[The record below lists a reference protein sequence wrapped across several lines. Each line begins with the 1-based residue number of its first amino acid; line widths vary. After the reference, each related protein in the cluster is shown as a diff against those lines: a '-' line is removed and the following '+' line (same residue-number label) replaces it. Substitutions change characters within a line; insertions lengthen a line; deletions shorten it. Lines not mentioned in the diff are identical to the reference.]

1 MLPSIPSKHIILFL
15 SLLFLFYFSISV
27 AGIENEIQSRADDIC
42 TTTEYQNKY
51 QNYIETLRKKV
62 KVEKV
67 ELERREQIKLE
78 LSRVDA
84 LKNLTFGLLD
94 IFDKIID
101 EHGIDDSLSQ
111 PDFQKVI
118 LKLISAFH
126 HTALKMNDTAFLE
139 QIWNQYQ
146 KHNKNDTVGFFH
158 KVHSSKENIA
168 SEMVDN
174 VLHGVSDSAD
184 ILEENM
190 HRHNFGGNSKL
201 RGSLETVIKL
211 EEEDYISDNKHDL
224 DNGEEPRRRGHVKVI
239 TIVDADNNEYVLTRP
254 NDLTMFY
261 EDARLVQ
268 DLIFLIV
275 AAFIFG
281 WTFNS
286 FGLPA
291 FLGYIIAGAILGPAG
306 YNVIQELIQTETLSQ
321 FGVVFIVFMLG
332 LEFSFDKIR
341 SIWRFALG
349 SASLIFTATLSF
361 FILAGFIVGASVNE
375 SIFIGACVSL
385 SSTAVVERLQCSEL
399 KPLYGLL
406 VMQDML
412 FGVLLAALPAL
423 SKSGID
429 VVLAIGRLILS
440 LVIFTTFSLAI
451 ANIPIGWLLK
461 VVKGSENHELFLL
474 GSISMCL
481 LMSQVSLMLGLGVE
495 IGCFVAG
502 VLIHNRKSIF
512 ESSKNVVIPVRD
524 IFSCL
529 FFACIGLHVYP
540 SFLINEGPLLFTLT
554 AGAIGFK
561 FITSTIS
568 LTLLG
573 HSLQKASKMAIGL
586 SQISEF
592 AFVLG
597 SKAKGF
603 GIISRE
609 VYYLLLTTTSLS
621 LMVTPIL
628 WNILFRNR
636 KVVSNVEGGL
646 NVRNVDPLI
655 ITM

>member
-1 MLPSIPSKHIILFL
+1 
-15 SLLFLFYFSISV
+15 
-27 AGIENEIQSRADDIC
+27 
-42 TTTEYQNKY
+42 
-51 QNYIETLRKKV
+51 
-62 KVEKV
+62 
-67 ELERREQIKLE
+67 
-78 LSRVDA
+78 
-84 LKNLTFGLLD
+84 
-94 IFDKIID
+94 
-101 EHGIDDSLSQ
+101 
-111 PDFQKVI
+111 
-118 LKLISAFH
+118 
-126 HTALKMNDTAFLE
+126 
-139 QIWNQYQ
+139 
-146 KHNKNDTVGFFH
+146 
-158 KVHSSKENIA
+158 
-168 SEMVDN
+168 
-174 VLHGVSDSAD
+174 
-184 ILEENM
+184 
-190 HRHNFGGNSKL
+190 
-201 RGSLETVIKL
+201 
-211 EEEDYISDNKHDL
+211 
-224 DNGEEPRRRGHVKVI
+224 
-239 TIVDADNNEYVLTRP
+239 
-254 NDLTMFY
+254 
-261 EDARLVQ
+261 
-268 DLIFLIV
+268 
-275 AAFIFG
+275 
-281 WTFNS
+281 
-286 FGLPA
+286 
-291 FLGYIIAGAILGPAG
+291 
-306 YNVIQELIQTETLSQ
+306 ELIQTETLSQ

-332 LEFSFDKIR
+332 LEFSFEKLR

-406 VMQDML
+406 VMQDVL
-412 FGVLLAALPAL
+412 FALPAL

-440 LVIFTTFSLAI
+440 LIVFTTFSLAI

-502 VLIHNRKSIF
+502 VLIHNR
-512 ESSKNVVIPVRD
+512 
-524 IFSCL
+524 
-529 FFACIGLHVYP
+529 LHVYP

-554 AGAIGFK
+554 AGAVGFK

-573 HSLQKASKMAIGL
+573 HSLQKASTMAIGL

-609 VYYLLLTTTSLS
+609 VYYLLLTTTSLT

-628 WNILFRNR
+628 WNLLFRNR
-636 KVVSNVEGGL
+636 KVVSSVEGGL
-646 NVRNVDPLI
+646 NVRN
-655 ITM
+655 TS